1 MVRPFGKLRTH
12 HQRIL
17 LDFAIVLEAEPAQSL
32 VYSIAAFLTPQ
43 TMAAGAVPGT
53 TSSPDSG
60 AGAWVGQLY
69 NLVVVNT
76 NGNATLA
83 DTAGRLGMSCRVEG
97 SSDLLWD
104 GDQPETPD
112 AVLLDLASLEIT
124 DARRAVGQCR
134 ERKVPVLAAVPRE
147 QADTYDPALNPD
159 EVMLCPLADE
169 EFSLRV
175 RQAVFRVKGPSG
187 SQTLSIGD
195 LRIDLERYEVSVAG
209 RRVTLTYKEFQL
221 LALLASNPGRVY
233 TREALLSQVWGYDYL
248 GGTRTV
254 DVHVRRLR
262 SKVESPGR
270 SFVETIWNV
279 GYRFKAPG

>member
-1 MVRPFGKLRTH
+1 M
-12 HQRIL
+12 
-17 LDFAIVLEAEPAQSL
+17 AE
-32 VYSIAAFLTPQ
+32 
-43 TMAAGAVPGT
+43 AAGR
-53 TSSPDSG
+53 
-60 AGAWVGQLY
+60 AGM
-69 NLVVVNT
+69 T
-76 NGNATLA
+76 
-83 DTAGRLGMSCRVEG
+83 CRVEYG
-97 SSDLLWD
+97 GELLWD
-104 GDQPETPD
+104 NDGSDTPD
-112 AVLLDLASLEIT
+112 AVVLDLAALEMS

-134 ERKVPVLAAVPRE
+134 ERKVPVVAAVPRE
-147 QADTYDPALNPD
+147 QAASYDPALNPD
-159 EVMLCPLADE
+159 ELMLCPVSDD

-175 RQAVFRVKGPSG
+175 KQAVYRVNGPSN
-187 SQTLSIGD
+187 SRVLSIGE
-195 LRIDLERYEVSVAG
+195 LSIDLDRYEVSVAG